1 MNMKLYNLI
10 SKGVAVLSIFGATS
24 FILIR
29 RYPKEVTEEMIS
41 TSSIG
46 IMPTIFILG
55 ILAVALWFVSNQF
68 KEMLSQSKFGWLS
81 IVFFGL
87 TLGLILFGSWFVINS
102 IVLSA
107 QTDIDL
113 FVLSMEYHRQTLFYM
128 LYPIAFGISLGG
140 ISKLMNIDMIKKLF
154 K

>member
-10 SKGVAVLSIFGATS
+10 SKVVAVLSIFGATS

-87 TLGLILFGSWFVINS
+87 TLGLILFGSWFIINS

-107 QTDIDL
+107 QTDIEL
-113 FVLSMEYHRQTLFYM
+113 FVQSME
-128 LYPIAFGISLGG
+128 
-140 ISKLMNIDMIKKLF
+140 
-154 K
+154 